1 MKGKQL
7 GAFVLS
13 ILVIAVMAFTAVAG
27 LNLGFTKVKP
37 IKSSVKQGLDLK
49 GGVFVV
55 YEAQSD
61 KKGAE
66 MEKIIDQTIEV
77 FRKRID
83 SMGLTEPV
91 IVKEGE
97 KRIRIELPG
106 AKDAEDAI
114 RTIGKTAQLKF
125 MLQDGTVVVKGNEV
139 TKAEVVIDKQNNQ
152 PLVSL
157 EFNQKGTDEFAKATR
172 SLAPSN
178 GPIFIVLDDQ
188 VISSPTV
195 NEEIPNG
202 RAQISGNFTVETAS
216 ELANLIRA
224 GALPV
229 DFKEVQSSSITATLG
244 ENALN
249 KSILGAEIGIGLVMI
264 FMMIYYRVPGF
275 VASLAL
281 LVYMLIFGYSLVG
294 MKATVTLP
302 GIAAMI
308 LSVGMAVD
316 ANVIIFER
324 IKDEIRNGKSIRV
337 SIDSGFQKAMSTILD
352 SQITTL
358 IAGIVLYNFGT
369 GPIRGFAVML
379 MLGIV
384 ASMFTAIVVTK
395 FFMKSL
401 VNTKLMSNAKSFGL

>member
-157 EFNQKGTDEFAKATR
+157 EFNKKGTDQFANATR
-172 SLAPSN
+172 TLAPSN
-178 GPIFIVLDDQ
+178 GPIFIVLDDK

-249 KSILGAEIGIGLVMI
+249 KSILGAEIGIALVML
-264 FMMIYYRVPGF
+264 FMIIYYRLPG
-275 VASLAL
+275 AIAALAL
-281 LVYMLIFGYSLVG
+281 VVYMLIFGYSLVG

-352 SQITTL
+352 SQITTF

-401 VNTKLMSNAKSFGL
+401 VNTKLMSNTKNFGL